1 MSVLEQAEA
10 RLSARVA
17 RWSAAMGMGVDPSPG
32 LVAMRQGLLPL
43 EKPGLLS
50 ANRTCR
56 MIRAADGWLA
66 VNLARDS
73 DSALVPALLGR
84 RIGDADPWQ
93 ALARHMARQR
103 TGDAVAQAALLGLAV
118 ARVGETPCP
127 APRAA
132 QGTSRPWGRAPVV
145 VDLSA
150 LWAGPLCGA
159 LLAQAGCQVTKV
171 ETRQRPDTTAARSP
185 ALDARLNGAKARWR
199 MDPSEAGDQAEL
211 RALLAR
217 ADVVITNARPRAL
230 GWLAPL
236 LPPGCLWLAIRAHP
250 DAARIGFG
258 DDCAAAGGLVRWQD
272 GAPQFIGDAAGDPLT
287 GLAAAALAF
296 RALALRQAGPVPVA
310 LSSVAAWA
318 CHTFARKTGATP

>member
-10 RLSARVA
+10 QLSARVA
-17 RWSAAMGMGVDPSPG
+17 RWSAAVGKRVDPPPG
-32 LVAMRQGLLPL
+32 LVVLRQGLLPL
-43 EKPGLLS
+43 REPGSVS
-50 ANRTCR
+50 ANGTCR

-84 RIGDADPWQ
+84 RIGDADPWP
-93 ALARHMARQR
+93 ALARHLARKR
-103 TGDAVAQAALLGLAV
+103 AGEAVAQAALLGLAV
-118 ARVGETPCP
+118 AEVGEARCP
-127 APRAA
+127 APRSAP
-132 QGTSRPWGRAPVV
+132 GTPRPWDRPPVV

-171 ETRQRPDTTAARSP
+171 ETRQRPDSTAARSP
-185 ALDARLNGAKARWR
+185 ALDARLNGAKVRWR
-199 MDPSEAGDQAEL
+199 MDWGDAADQGGL
-211 RALLAR
+211 RGLLAR

-236 LPPGCLWLAIRAHP
+236 LAPGCVWVAIRAHP
-250 DAARIGFG
+250 DPVRIGFG

-272 GAPQFIGDAAGDPLT
+272 GAPQFIGDAVADPLT

-296 RALALRQAGPVPVA
+296 RALALGRAGLFPVA
-310 LSSVAAWA
+310 LASVAARA
-318 CHTFARKTGATP
+318 NQIPRKTGATP